1 MTETL
6 PGTLSDGLPDDRKR
20 LLYRAMHRGTKE
32 ADMVVGRFAQ
42 AHLGAMTEEEVAE
55 FARLL
60 EVPDQDLYRWITLD
74 RDVPDNYR
82 TPLLAR
88 MQAFDVAATIPR

>member
-1 MTETL
+1 MTE
-6 PGTLSDGLPDDRKR
+6 TLSDGLPDDRKR

-42 AHLGAMTEEEVAE
+42 AHLAAMTDEEVTE
-55 FARLL
+55 FSRLL
-60 EVPDQDLYRWITLD
+60 DVPDQDLYRWITLD

-82 TPLLAR
+82 SPLLSR

>member
-1 MTETL
+1 MLNAMTDELT
-6 PGTLSDGLPDDRKR
+6 PPRKR

-32 ADMVVGRFAQ
+32 ADIVVGGFAA
-42 AHLGAMTEEEVAE
+42 AHLGTMTEDETAE

-60 EVPDQDLYRWITLD
+60 EVPDQDLYRWITTGE
-74 RDVPDNYR
+74 DVPPNYAS
-82 TPLLAR
+82 PLLAR